1 MNLRAAIT
9 AVAVAAVS
17 AGCAGTGPV
26 DADAPPPPPSEQ
38 SQIYATVLRQLT
50 TVDNPVGGMSAPAG
64 TIRVVDRII
73 PQNADLRPEA
83 DGPLFDE
90 DVKREVTELS
100 APLAPVEFVTPAEQP
115 AITGRG
121 GVVGGDE
128 DGFVVAL
135 DAPAHQDDGAV
146 QVGASAWCGG
156 DCGIWLTYV
165 LDHVDGQWVVTGTTG
180 PVWIA

>member
-17 AGCAGTGPV
+17 AGCAGTGTDDTP
-26 DADAPPPPPSEQ
+26 APAPPSEQ
-38 SQIYATVLRQLT
+38 SQIYTSVLRQLT
-50 TVDNPVGGMSAPAG
+50 TVDNPVGGTSAPTGA
-64 TIRVVDRII
+64 IRVVDRII

-83 DGPLFDE
+83 DGPPFGE
-90 DVKREVTELS
+90 DLEREITVQS
-100 APLAPVEFVTPAEQP
+100 ASLAPVEFVTPTEQQ
-115 AITGRG
+115 AIAGRG

-135 DAPAHQDDGAV
+135 DAPAHQDDGTV
-146 QVGASAWCGG
+146 HVGAGAWCGG
-156 DCGIWLTYV
+156 DCGTWLTYV
-165 LDHVDGQWVVTGTTG
+165 LDHVDGQWTVTGTTG